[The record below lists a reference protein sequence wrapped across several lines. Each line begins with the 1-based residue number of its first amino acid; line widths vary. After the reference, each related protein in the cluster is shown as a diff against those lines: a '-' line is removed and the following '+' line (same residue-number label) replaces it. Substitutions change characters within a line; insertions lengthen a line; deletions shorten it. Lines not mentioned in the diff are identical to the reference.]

1 MYEFG
6 PVTDRVKRIH
16 ERVRDRVIRIDA
28 ERALIITDAY
38 KKYETMLP
46 ILKRPLVTKEVC
58 ERMTCRVE
66 EDELFVGNRGN
77 SFCGSGVNPEWSG
90 LGWAPAMI
98 QAGVWK

>member
-16 ERVRDRVIRIDA
+16 ERVRNRVIQIDA

-46 ILKRPLVTKEVC
+46 ILKRPLATKEV
-58 ERMTCRVE
+58 
-66 EDELFVGNRGN
+66 
-77 SFCGSGVNPEWSG
+77 
-90 LGWAPAMI
+90 
-98 QAGVWK
+98 